1 MYGRSSRWFRL
12 PSGDAGAGAR
22 DMGRQE
28 NAGREDD
35 RCGAEEHDLILTSR
49 SHLWIGK
56 NT

>member
-1 MYGRSSRWFRL
+1 
-12 PSGDAGAGAR
+12 
-22 DMGRQE
+22 MGRQE